1 MRRIFRPDVDLLQAW
16 RAAEGL
22 VRARWAE
29 YLAADRDYRSGAFAA
44 YLTALESEATA
55 AAELELT
62 RRGAA
67 A

>member
-1 MRRIFRPDVDLLQAW
+1 MRAW

-29 YLAADRDYRSGAFAA
+29 YLAAGRDDRPGAFAA
-44 YLTALESEATA
+44 YLTALEAEATA
-55 AAELELT
+55 AAELKPT
-62 RRGAA
+62 RRRAA

>member
-1 MRRIFRPDVDLLQAW
+1 MQAW
-16 RAAEGL
+16 RATEGL

-29 YLAADRDYRSGAFAA
+29 YLAAGRDDRSGAFAA
-44 YLTALESEATA
+44 YLTALEAEATA

-62 RRGAA
+62 RRRAA

>member
-1 MRRIFRPDVDLLQAW
+1 MRRIFRPAVDPMQVW

-22 VRARWAE
+22 VRARWAD
-29 YLAADRDYRSGAFAA
+29 YLAAGRDDHSGAFAA
-44 YLTALESEATA
+44 YLTALEAEATA

>member
-1 MRRIFRPDVDLLQAW
+1 MQAW

-29 YLAADRDYRSGAFAA
+29 YLAAGRHDRSGAFAA
-44 YLTALESEATA
+44 YLSALEAEA
-55 AAELELT
+55 AAAAQLEPT

>member
-1 MRRIFRPDVDLLQAW
+1 MRLIFRPRVDPMQAW
-16 RAAEGL
+16 RATEGL

-29 YLAADRDYRSGAFAA
+29 YLAAGRDDRSGAFAA
-44 YLTALESEATA
+44 YLTALEAEATA

-62 RRGAA
+62 RRRAA

>member
-1 MRRIFRPDVDLLQAW
+1 MRRTFQPDVDPMQAW

-29 YLAADRDYRSGAFAA
+29 YLGAGRDDRSGAFAA
-44 YLTALESEATA
+44 YLTALDAEATA
-55 AAELELT
+55 ASELEFT